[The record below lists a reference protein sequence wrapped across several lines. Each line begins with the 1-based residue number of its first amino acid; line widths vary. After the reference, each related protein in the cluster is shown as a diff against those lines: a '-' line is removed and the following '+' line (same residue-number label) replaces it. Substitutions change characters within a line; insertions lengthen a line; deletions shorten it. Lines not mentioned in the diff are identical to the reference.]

1 MSQPAAP
8 KSGVPT
14 TEPLLSIRDLH
25 VRYAVGE
32 RSIEAVAGVD
42 LDLAKGE
49 ALGLAGESACGKTTT
64 ALTIPRLLPDSAT
77 VSGSIHL
84 GGEDLVALTEKE
96 MEPVRWKRVSVVFQ
110 GAMNALNPVQ
120 RIGDQIVEPIHLHE
134 RQTSH
139 EEAEER
145 SVELL
150 EAVGIPADRARDY
163 PHELSGGMRQRV
175 MIAMA
180 LACRPDLVIADEPVT
195 ALDVM
200 TQAQIL
206 ALLRDLRDRFGLSM
220 ILISHDLSVL
230 AETCDRVAIM
240 YAGKL
245 VEEAP
250 VSGLFRGRT
259 SDGRGP
265 AHPYTRGLLDAFP
278 NIRRE
283 RHLVDGMP
291 GYPPDLSA
299 PPPGCRFYER
309 CPVHIDRCLTE
320 EPALR
325 EAAAGHVAACHLVD
339 TDLDIRGDTPVG
351 SDQ

>member
-1 MSQPAAP
+1 M
-8 KSGVPT
+8 
-14 TEPLLSIRDLH
+14 TERALLEIRDLR
-25 VRYAVGE
+25 VRYALSGAGSV
-32 RSIEAVAGVD
+32 EAVAGVD
-42 LDLAKGE
+42 LTLAPGE
-49 ALGLAGESACGKTTT
+49 ALGIAGESACGKTTA
-64 ALTIPRLLPDSAT
+64 ALAIPRLLPESASVT
-77 VSGSIHL
+77 GSIHL
-84 GGEDLVALTEKE
+84 GEIDLLALTEKE
-96 MEPVRWKRVSVVFQ
+96 LDEVRWRRVSVVFQ

-120 RIGDQIVEPIHLHE
+120 RIGEQILEPIRLHE
-134 RQTSH
+134 RETPAS
-139 EEAEER
+139 EAR
-145 SVELL
+145 SRVAELL

-206 ALLRDLRDRFGLSM
+206 TLLRDLRDRFGLSM

-250 VSGLFRGRT
+250 VPTLFPGEGGT
-259 SDGRGP
+259 GGP

-283 RHLVDGMP
+283 RRFVDGMP
-291 GYPPDLSA
+291 GYPPDLKV
-299 PPPGCRFYER
+299 PPPGCRFHER
-309 CPVHIDRCLTE
+309 CPVRIDRCFTD

-325 EAAAGHVAACHLVD
+325 DAGEDHVAACHLVG
-339 TDLDIRGDTPVG
+339 TDADIRRASPVG
-351 SDQ
+351 IEP